1 MKNNRSCNKCLLL
14 SQSVRRY
21 CRCNKQKADG
31 NINDHLLPI
40 LHMKNRIRTSFNALY
55 VIRFLI
61 TKRVKLHCIV
71 GVRNRKRMEVL
82 MIICC
87 QFAFG
92 KQDKDIF

>member
-40 LHMKNRIRTSFNALY
+40 LHMKNRIRTSLNALY
-55 VIRFLI
+55 VYQISYNKACEVTLYCRCKKQKADGSINDHLLSICIRK
-61 TKRVKLHCIV
+61 T
-71 GVRNRKRMEVL
+71 G
-82 MIICC
+82 
-87 QFAFG
+87 
-92 KQDKDIF
+92 